1 MEKAHGAGSFTFCG
15 ESGGGSC
22 TLFFLHYLL
31 FPTFSFLSF
40 PLLLYNSM
48 DGEERLAE
56 LNALYKEHESAI
68 DSIQSALQ
76 REIPLLV
83 QEHELSLEE
92 TAALDEYIHDRGK
105 YQDKCNTME

>member
-1 MEKAHGAGSFTFCG
+1 
-15 ESGGGSC
+15 
-22 TLFFLHYLL
+22 
-31 FPTFSFLSF
+31 
-40 PLLLYNSM
+40 M

-105 YQDKCNTME
+105 YQDKCNTMV